1 MAIVKLSQPFGT
13 RLGLWNDH
21 PETAE
26 PVPSSTCKYGL
37 PVNMHVTTGP
47 PTTYEGLPGPGNKT
61 FLVMF
66 PAPTFTLVGKH
77 PSSPSQHG
85 SVPPMRDSFSSP
97 QPEDTGALSPLR
109 ADRGGVATNQSPPPC
124 GFSTAAQESSLSLPP
139 AQPDPPPAAQILLEL
154 LDSGPALGSLEACL
168 AELHRSG

>member
-1 MAIVKLSQPFGT
+1 
-13 RLGLWNDH
+13 
-21 PETAE
+21 
-26 PVPSSTCKYGL
+26 
-37 PVNMHVTTGP
+37 MHVTTGP

-109 ADRGGVATNQSPPPC
+109 ADRGGVATNQSPRDVY
-124 GFSTAAQESSLSLPP
+124 FSPRRLRVLVGVMARCEASRYTLSRLGGSKPMLGP
-139 AQPDPPPAAQILLEL
+139 TFGAGADRFDSRGHSVIL
-154 LDSGPALGSLEACL
+154 SGSMAVLQGNINTKKTSV
-168 AELHRSG
+168 